1 MTVHLPAHPGVFD
14 HRAARDAL
22 LTVLLVAVAVILVA
36 AAILIRPAAT
46 APSAAD
52 VSQSLMEYR
61 AAERADWGAP
71 FVSAEQQSLIEFRA
85 GEREM
90 R

>member
-1 MTVHLPAHPGVFD
+1 MTVHLPAHPGVVD

-22 LTVLLVAVAVILVA
+22 LTIVLVAVAVILVA

-46 APSAAD
+46 APTAAD
-52 VSQSLMEYR
+52 VSQSLVEYR

-71 FVSAEQQSLIEFRA
+71 ILSAERQSLIEFRA
-85 GEREM
+85 DERG